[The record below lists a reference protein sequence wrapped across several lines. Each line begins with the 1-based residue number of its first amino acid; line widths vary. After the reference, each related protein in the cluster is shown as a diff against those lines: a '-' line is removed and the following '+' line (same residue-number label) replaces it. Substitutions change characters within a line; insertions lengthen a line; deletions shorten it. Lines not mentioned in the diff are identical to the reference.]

1 MADVAHPVGIGE
13 QIRLVAGLRWRI
25 LRNHLRKKGTRLDL
39 IGLFAAAI
47 GSGALVLGIS
57 FAFYAGAYASISTGH
72 TEWITLLFWGIFLFW
87 QLFPVFVAGL
97 GVSFQFRTLLRF
109 PISLT
114 AFYFIALGYGFA
126 DVAALTSTCWLL
138 AIAVGAAVANP
149 PILPAMIL
157 MVALFLLMSVTLER
171 LLGSWLELLLARRF
185 TRELILGLFILFSV
199 SAQFVVRPLVE
210 RYEHGQLGLVARLLP
225 YLSSLPPSLAGRA
238 IAAADHSHSSGVW
251 SSAAGLLIYFFLF
264 SALLWRRFAAQYRG
278 EELSEAAAPSP
289 SSLPA
294 IPTQRSQA
302 DALDLLSPPVA
313 AILRK
318 EFRYLRRNSFVLMS
332 LLMTPLLVLLFS
344 SQIGGKHNPLI
355 HRGVSLD
362 LFFPATVGYLML
374 ILMMP
379 TYNSFA
385 YEGRGIQT
393 YFTASVRF
401 RDVFLAK
408 NLVQTCVLAL
418 ELALTTGVLMWRM
431 GLPSPPVLAATLAGV
446 IFVAAAQFAVANWT
460 SLSFPLKLEYGSL
473 RGQRSSGVAIWIGF
487 GMQILLGAVCSLVLF
502 SARWTGNPWVPVE
515 SFLGLAAATLAGYFA
530 SLDSLTQLA
539 EKKKEVLIEALC
551 R

>member
-1 MADVAHPVGIGE
+1 VADVAHPVGIGR
-13 QIRLVAGLRWRI
+13 QIFLVASLRWRI

-39 IGLFAAAI
+39 IGLFAAAV
-47 GSGALVLGIS
+47 GSGALVLGS
-57 FAFYAGAYASISTGH
+57 GFAFCAGAYASISTGH
-72 TEWITLLFWGIFLFW
+72 TEWMTLLFWGIFLFW
-87 QLFPVFVAGL
+87 QLFPVLVAGL

-114 AFYFIALGYGFA
+114 AFFLIALGYGFA
-126 DVAALTSTCWLL
+126 DVAALISTCWLL
-138 AIAVGAAVANP
+138 AITVGAAMANP
-149 PILPAMIL
+149 AILPALIL
-157 MVALFLLMSVTLER
+157 IVALFLLMNVTLER

-185 TRELILGLFILFSV
+185 TRELIFGLFILLSV

-210 RYEHGQLGLVARLLP
+210 RYEHGQLPLIARLLP

-238 IAAADHSHSSGVW
+238 IAAADHGLSSVVW
-251 SSAAGLLIYFFLF
+251 SAAGGLLLYSFLF
-264 SALLWRRFAAQYRG
+264 GALLWRRFAAQYRG
-278 EELSEAAAPSP
+278 EELSEAAAPSR
-289 SSLPA
+289 SA
-294 IPTQRSQA
+294 VRTIPTQQA
-302 DALDLLSPPVA
+302 QPDALGLLSPPLA

-344 SQIGGKHNPLI
+344 SQIGGKHSPLM

-362 LFFPATVGYLML
+362 LFFPGTVGYLIL

-379 TYNSFA
+379 AYNSFA

-393 YFTASVRF
+393 YFTAPVRF

-418 ELALTTGVLMWRM
+418 ELTVTTAVLLWRL
-431 GLPSPPVLAATLAGV
+431 GTPSPPVLAATLAGV
-446 IFVAAAQFAVANWT
+446 IFVAAAQLAVANWT
-460 SLSFPLKLEYGSL
+460 SLSFPLKLEFGSL

-502 SARWTGNPWVPVE
+502 SARWTGNPWLPVKA
-515 SFLGLAAATLAGYFA
+515 FVGLAAATLAGYFA

-551 R
+551 H